1 MRLGWPEILLILVI
15 VMIVFGVGKLPQIGS
30 GFGKAIRE
38 FKKSQ
43 QEGDEEEKKRAA
55 SPGSNGA
62 KPAAVAT
69 TASVVVEEPP
79 VPGPADDLAATQARL
94 AAAEARIK
102 ELEASKR
109 KG

>member
-15 VMIVFGVGKLPQIGS
+15 VMVVFGVGKLPQIGS

-43 QEGDEEEKKRAA
+43 QEDREEEKKQTVGA
-55 SPGSNGA
+55 GSNGS
-62 KPAAVAT
+62 KPAVVAT
-69 TASVVVEEPP
+69 QASVVVEEPL
-79 VPGPADDLAATQARL
+79 VGPADDLATTQARL

-102 ELEASKR
+102 ELEASKK